1 MQFRLSRDRAFG
13 AILGFGLGLLALSM
27 LALALRYAA
36 IYLVV
41 FSFGLIVV
49 APLYFGVKS
58 GLRFVEVRGA
68 PQICWPL
75 LLMFAGL
82 WWSVAI
88 SLPFGIQYFRLSVL
102 IPRAIPV
109 FPYAEHD
116 HTLIEW
122 GDGENHGDRVH
133 VFFASESSSSEIV
146 NFYRDRLLELGWEE
160 GPKHFIEW
168 GRDGTP
174 YWFRKLGDG
183 TLHIKFGP
191 EVSGTTTEFE
201 VIYGG

>member
-13 AILGFGLGLLALSM
+13 AILGFGLGLLALSII
-27 LALALRYAA
+27 ALALRYAA

-41 FSFGLIVV
+41 FSFGLIIV
-49 APLYFGVKS
+49 APLYFGVKK
-58 GLRFVEVRGA
+58 GLRFVELRGA
-68 PQICWPL
+68 PQISWPL

-88 SLPFGIQYFRLSVL
+88 FLPFGMQYFRLSVL
-102 IPRAIPV
+102 TPRAIPV

-116 HTLIEW
+116 DTSIEW

-133 VFFASESSSSEIV
+133 VFFVSESSSSEIV
-146 NFYRDRLLELGWEE
+146 QFYRDQLNELGWEE
-160 GPKHFIEW
+160 GPEHFIESE
-168 GRDGTP
+168 RDGTP
-174 YWFRKLGDG
+174 YWFRKPGGG
-183 TLHIKFGP
+183 TLHIRFGLDD
-191 EVSGTTTEFE
+191 SGTTLEFE